1 MEYYNDQNNF
11 INNSTLQQV
20 FEKNQ
25 ANLVNAYK
33 AQNNNDLEESM
44 LLLEECKSNF
54 YLLGNLLD
62 KINQSSIIYRDN
74 REILSSEDIKLFISD
89 YPNIRIPCKDVMFK
103 KTTTSSKKPKQQKT
117 KWTLEEEK
125 LFRDGIDLY
134 GKRSKYI

>member
-1 MEYYNDQNNF
+1 MEYYNDQNNYL
-11 INNSTLQQV
+11 NNSTLQHV

-25 ANLVNAYK
+25 VNLVNAYK
-33 AQNNNDLEESM
+33 AQNNNNLEEAMS
-44 LLLEECKSNF
+44 LLEDCKSNF

-74 REILSSEDIKLFISD
+74 REILSSEDIKVFISD
-89 YPNIRIPCKDVMFK
+89 YPNVRIPCKDVMFK
-103 KTTTSSKKPKQQKT
+103 KTNSSSKKPKQLKT